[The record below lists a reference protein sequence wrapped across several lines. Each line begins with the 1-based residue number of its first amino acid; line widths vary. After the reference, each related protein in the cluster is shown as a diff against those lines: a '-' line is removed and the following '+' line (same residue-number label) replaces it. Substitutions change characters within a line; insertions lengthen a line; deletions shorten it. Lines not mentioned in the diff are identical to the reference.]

1 MSLNL
6 HQDDT
11 ILGQMTLN
19 VEVGIENEIS
29 AIAKYSY
36 KLSSCILLQIL
47 RYSNQKYFQGSI
59 LQSSGTLENNENV
72 ANVINKSL
80 NLLQHYQTTCTN
92 STAKNGMSSPSDND
106 ANPVNGSSNQSQY
119 QTEIAYKKLSFV
131 YADRAYVC
139 ARAGNKIY
147 VVQKRITEPPNIGI

>member
-1 MSLNL
+1 MINDHLILIEDFSMSL
-6 HQDDT
+6 
-11 ILGQMTLN
+11 
-19 VEVGIENEIS
+19 
-29 AIAKYSY
+29 
-36 KLSSCILLQIL
+36 
-47 RYSNQKYFQGSI
+47 KYFQGSI

-80 NLLQHYQTTCTN
+80 NLIQNYQTTCNN
-92 STAKNGMSSPSDND
+92 STAKNGGSSQSEND
-106 ANPVNGSSNQSQY
+106 ANLVNGSSNQSQY

-147 VVQKRITEPPNIGI
+147 VVQKRITEPPSIGIAMKLLKCI